1 MAVTAK
7 CLSGS
12 RAVVFVMKQ
21 DPLLQASTLSRFTG
35 KKTKMA
41 GSDLKRWSID
51 VSVQRCCLPTSQQK
65 HRGPTCMDAPSHDR
79 ESRQLDQ
86 FGTRQSILEVLGVFH
101 SIPSKGYIID
111 TTCSLFIHRM
121 YLFYLFI
128 YYLWD
133 TTCMP
138 VCFGLSI

>member
-41 GSDLKRWSID
+41 GSDLKR
-51 VSVQRCCLPTSQQK
+51 
-65 HRGPTCMDAPSHDR
+65 
-79 ESRQLDQ
+79 
-86 FGTRQSILEVLGVFH
+86 
-101 SIPSKGYIID
+101 
-111 TTCSLFIHRM
+111 
-121 YLFYLFI
+121 
-128 YYLWD
+128 
-133 TTCMP
+133 
-138 VCFGLSI
+138 